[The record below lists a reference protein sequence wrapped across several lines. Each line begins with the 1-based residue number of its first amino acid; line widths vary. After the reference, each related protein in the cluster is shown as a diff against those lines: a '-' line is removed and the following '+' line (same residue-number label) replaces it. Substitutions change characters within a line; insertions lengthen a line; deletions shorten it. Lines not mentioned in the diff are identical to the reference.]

1 MTAEPIAAFP
11 PPQSG
16 SPGQGGL
23 ASLLRRCLVPVL
35 LLLGCA
41 AWIDRPLTL
50 WINRSVSPQLNT
62 VFDYIGNLGDSGTY
76 VTLGLAAY
84 ILGLQGMLRGWAAPW
99 GWTCET
105 IARAGMLLLATLTA
119 GGLVTWVLKNIVARA
134 RPEVLLDD
142 GIYGMGRMFAGSP
155 FNSFPS
161 SHTQTAFAVAA
172 VLGILAPRWRWP
184 ALALAALVAI
194 SRVINRDHYLSDV
207 CAAALIAVVAA
218 YAIKPYVLSPSH
230 TWPLRAPWRW
240 RKRG

>member
-1 MTAEPIAAFP
+1 M
-11 PPQSG
+11 
-16 SPGQGGL
+16 
-23 ASLLRRCLVPVL
+23 
-35 LLLGCA
+35 
-41 AWIDRPLTL
+41 
-50 WINRSVSPQLNT
+50 
-62 VFDYIGNLGDSGTY
+62 
-76 VTLGLAAY
+76 
-84 ILGLQGMLRGWAAPW
+84 
-99 GWTCET
+99 GWTCEK

-119 GGLVTWVLKNIVARA
+119 GGLATWVLKNVVARA

-142 GIYGMGRMFAGSP
+142 GIYGMGRMFAGNP

-218 YAIKPYVLSPSH
+218 YAIKPYVLSPRY